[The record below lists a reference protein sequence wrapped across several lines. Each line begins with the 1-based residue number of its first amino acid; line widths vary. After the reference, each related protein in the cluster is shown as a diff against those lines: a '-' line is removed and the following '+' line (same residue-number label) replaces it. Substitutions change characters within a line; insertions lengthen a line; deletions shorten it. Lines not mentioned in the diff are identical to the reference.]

1 MVGQNQNSNM
11 LGQEELFQFF
21 VQHGLCFCTLEHP
34 PVFTVEAMLPYL
46 DGVVR
51 GAICK
56 NLFLCDKRSGRL
68 YLLVAE
74 HSRAVRLADVA
85 KLVGAKELR
94 LASEAAL
101 YATLGVRQGCVTPFG
116 LINDKERGV
125 SAVVVDAVLLD
136 ERRVDAAVNFH
147 PLVNTATTMLTTADF
162 RKFLDIMGHTVVQF

>member
-1 MVGQNQNSNM
+1 M
-11 LGQEELFQFF
+11 
-21 VQHGLCFCTLEHP
+21 
-34 PVFTVEAMLPYL
+34 
-46 DGVVR
+46 
-51 GAICK
+51 
-56 NLFLCDKRSGRL
+56 
-68 YLLVAE
+68 AE